1 MKAALLHQFNE
12 SLNGSDW
19 LSYEDVPDPVIEEPT
34 DVVIRIGGAGVCGTD
49 LALIEGSWREHMRIA
64 LPIILGHENAGW
76 VEEIGPAVKSV
87 RVGDPVIV
95 HPMGAGGPT
104 ASGTAG
110 SHRSGNRGL
119 YPGFNRNGGFAEYML
134 AEESM
139 LLRLPSHLSPM
150 DAAPLADAGLTAY
163 NVVRRASRRLAP
175 GHYTLVIGSGGLGHL
190 GIQIL
195 GALSS
200 TEIIALDKSEAALDL
215 ARSVGAH
222 YTFMAD
228 EHCTQK
234 ILALTGGK
242 GVETVIDFVGT
253 DATVKRGLFV
263 ARRGGYYYLVG
274 YGGKLTIS
282 TLELV
287 RSEKTIVGVL
297 GGTFSDLK
305 ELLTM
310 VDRGRVALT
319 TREYS
324 LSNANKALRDLKDGR
339 INGRAVLIP

>member
-1 MKAALLHQFNE
+1 MKAALLYQFDE

-19 LSYEDVPDPVIEEPT
+19 LSYEDVSDPVIEEST
-34 DVVIRIGGAGVCGTD
+34 DVIVRIGGAGVCGTD
-49 LALIEGSWREHMRIA
+49 LQLIKGLWRGYMRIE

-76 VEEIGPAVKSV
+76 VEEIGPAVGSV
-87 RVGDPVIV
+87 QVGDPVIV
-95 HPMGAGGPT
+95 YPMGAGELT
-104 ASGTAG
+104 ASGTAEN
-110 SHRSGNRGL
+110 HRSRKRGL

-134 AEESM
+134 AEEST

-150 DAAPLADAGLTAY
+150 DTAPLADAGLTAY
-163 NVVRRASRRLAP
+163 NVARRASKHLSP
-175 GHYTLVIGSGGLGHL
+175 GHYTLVIGAGGLGHL
-190 GIQIL
+190 AIQLL
-195 GALSS
+195 GAISS
-200 TEIIALDKSEAALDL
+200 TEIIVVDKSETALDL

-228 EHCTQK
+228 EHYTEK
-234 ILALTGGK
+234 ILALTGGM

-253 DATVKRGLFV
+253 DSSVSRGLFV
-263 ARRGGYYYLVG
+263 TRRGGYYYLVG
-274 YGGKLTIS
+274 YGGRLTIS

-287 RSEKTIVGVL
+287 RSTKTIVGVL

-310 VDRGRVALT
+310 VDRGLVTLT

-339 INGRAVLIP
+339 NNGRTVLIP

>member
-1 MKAALLHQFNE
+1 MKAALLYQFDE

-19 LSYEDVPDPVIEEPT
+19 LSYEDAPDPMIEEQD
-34 DVVIRIGGAGVCGTD
+34 DVVVRIGGAGVCGTD
-49 LALIEGSWREHMRIA
+49 LALIKGSWRDHMRIV

-95 HPMGAGGPT
+95 HPMETGGPA
-104 ASGTAG
+104 ASCAG
-110 SHRSGNRGL
+110 HMNGAGNRGR

-134 AEESM
+134 ARENT
-139 LLRLPSHLSPM
+139 LLKLPSHLSPM
-150 DAAPLADAGLTAY
+150 DTAPLADAGLTAY
-163 NVVRRASRRLAP
+163 NVSRRAAKHLAP
-175 GHYTLVIGSGGLGHL
+175 GHYTLVIGAGGLGHL
-190 GIQIL
+190 SIQIL

-200 TEIIALDKSEAALDL
+200 TEIIVVDKSEAALDL

-222 YTFMAD
+222 YTFIAD
-228 EHCTQK
+228 EHYTEK

-242 GVETVIDFVGT
+242 GVETVIDFVGKNT
-253 DATVKRGLFV
+253 SVNNGLLV
-263 ARRGGYYYLVG
+263 TKRGGYYYLVG
-274 YGGKLTIS
+274 YGGNLTIS
-282 TLELV
+282 TLDLI

-310 VDRGRVALT
+310 VDRGLVALT
-319 TREYS
+319 TREYA

-339 INGRAVLIP
+339 NKGRTVLIP